1 MKKTKRLIFKSTL
14 ESLVEGIK
22 VFLGK
27 DLNTDDVVILDGRP
41 ARVVRVGMWKTIFFV
56 YEVGTANG
64 EPYVKGGNKV
74 AIQND
79 QLKVHIIEK
88 PLPMLDLSKWEK
100 KHNSSESKRKKTRT
114 EYGHYLDDQFFLDKM
129 TDSEKKYTSEHD
141 KKVFVTRRKISH
153 MLREMGYS
161 PDRLTHLR
169 RTLWTKKDERDI
181 VTR

>member
-1 MKKTKRLIFKSTL
+1 MEEQLQQELEGLLGNYLWLFISGLLFLMFKSTI

-56 YEVGTANG
+56 YEVGTVIG

-88 PLPMLDLSKWEK
+88 PLPMLDLSKWKEK
-100 KHNSSESKRKKTRT
+100 
-114 EYGHYLDDQFFLDKM
+114 
-129 TDSEKKYTSEHD
+129 
-141 KKVFVTRRKISH
+141 
-153 MLREMGYS
+153 
-161 PDRLTHLR
+161 
-169 RTLWTKKDERDI
+169 
-181 VTR
+181 